1 MNTIKTITDNKT
13 SFKFDLAGYDLATPK
28 VTSPPFYYHGS
39 KFRLAPWILSHMP
52 HHRCYVEPYGG
63 GAAVLL
69 QKPRSYAEV
78 YNDLDG
84 HVVSF
89 FKVLRDPAKTE
100 RLIELLQFTPYSRTE
115 FEAAKHYPSE
125 PDEIERVRQFLVRS
139 YMGFGSAN
147 AAGHSGFATDTK
159 RRYGIYTQ
167 YWGKVSE
174 RILPVIERFKGVII
188 ENKDAVKLMP
198 SHDGFDTLFYCDPPY
213 MQVTRSQSRNKSYA
227 FEVTENEHVALI
239 ELLNNLKGQ
248 VMLSGYDSDLYNDLL
263 KGWQKH
269 LKPSRISAG
278 RGTTVR
284 TECLWIKP

>member
-89 FKVLRDPAKTE
+89 FKVLRDPVKTE

-139 YMGFGSAN
+139 YMGFGSAS
-147 AAGHSGFATDTK
+147 ATGHSGFATDTK
-159 RRYGIYTQ
+159 RKYGTYDHRLRTF
-167 YWGKVSE
+167 
-174 RILPVIERFKGVII
+174 R
-188 ENKDAVKLMP
+188 A
-198 SHDGFDTLFYCDPPY
+198 
-213 MQVTRSQSRNKSYA
+213 SY
-227 FEVTENEHVALI
+227 I
-239 ELLNNLKGQ
+239 PLLQ
-248 VMLSGYDSDLYNDLL
+248 
-263 KGWQKH
+263 Q
-269 LKPSRISAG
+269 
-278 RGTTVR
+278 
-284 TECLWIKP
+284 